1 MNIKNI
7 AALAFAT
14 VVAAPAFAAGY
25 GSPEAPADAAAQPA
39 GLTRAQVRAELVAL
53 EKAGYDR
60 RGDHA
65 YYPTNIQ
72 AAEARVAAQSEVTGS
87 YGGVAGGVS
96 ASGAPTAA
104 RAEATGYTKSIYFG
118 H

>member
-1 MNIKNI
+1 VNIKNI

-14 VVAAPAFAAGY
+14 VVAGY
-25 GSPEAPADAAAQPA
+25 DSPEAPAGVAAQPA

-53 EKAGYDR
+53 ENAGYDR

-65 YYPTNIQ
+65 NYPTNIQ

-87 YGGVAGGVS
+87 YGGVAGDVS

-104 RAEATGYTKSIYFG
+104 RSEATGD
-118 H
+118 

>member
-14 VVAAPAFAAGY
+14 VVAVPAFAAGY
-25 GSPEAPADAAAQPA
+25 DSPEAPAGVAAQPA

-53 EKAGYDR
+53 ENAGYDR

-65 YYPTNIQ
+65 NYPTNIQ

-87 YGGVAGGVS
+87 YGGVAGDVS

-104 RAEATGYTKSIYFG
+104 RSEATGD
-118 H
+118 

>member
-39 GLTRAQVRAELVAL
+39 GLTQVRAELVAL

-65 YYPTNIQ
+65 YYPTSIQ
-72 AAEARVAAQSEVTGS
+72 AAEARVAAQSEVTGG

-96 ASGAPTAA
+96 VSGVPTAT